1 MAPIMNE
8 LHIVPCDYKSAD
20 EEDTRAGPPKAQHVG
35 QTQDMDEYLLKND
48 LEFTPDGQY
57 VRWAK
62 GNKKHP
68 RNWSATRKVYD
79 IGLIFL
85 LDLFVYVFTR

>member
-1 MAPIMNE
+1 MAQVKNE
-8 LHIVPCDYKSAD
+8 IHIVPFGYQSAD
-20 EEDTRAGPPKAQHVG
+20 KEDITAGPSRAKHISR
-35 QTQDMDEYLLKND
+35 TQDMDEYLLKND
-48 LEFTPDGQY
+48 LEFTPDRQY

-85 LDLFVYVFTR
+85 LDLFV